1 MTSPAPT
8 IDPKRTALLVMDFQ
22 HGVVERMPGL
32 DSLLARVQQAITDVR
47 DHGGTIAY
55 VRVAF
60 TEADW
65 AAIPPTNAIFSRVGE
80 NHLMHDEDRSTAIDD
95 RLAPQPGDIV
105 VRKTRVGAMSTT
117 DLDRQLRDRGHR
129 YPGPGRAQHQRRR
142 AFHARRG
149 GRPRLPAI
157 RPVRWHRRPRR
168 RGPRRP
174 AGQGL
179 PAEGAGH
186 RDRRAPHP
194 AAGNLGDCTQGRQ
207 SGTAPAATR
216 EHLLHRL
223 EQQAGAKVTGV
234 ARRGSCPP

>member
-80 NHLMHDEDRSTAIDD
+80 NHLMHDQDRSTAIDN

-117 DLDRQLRDRGHR
+117 DLDRQLRDRGIDTLVLAGLSTSGVVLSTLIEAADR
-129 YPGPGRAQHQRRR
+129 DYRLYVLSDGTDDPDAEVRDVLLGKVFPRRAQV
-142 AFHARRG
+142 
-149 GRPRLPAI
+149 I
-157 RPVRWHRRPRR
+157 EI
-168 RGPRRP
+168 
-174 AGQGL
+174 AGLRTLLQG
-179 PAEGAGH
+179 
-186 RDRRAPHP
+186 
-194 AAGNLGDCTQGRQ
+194 
-207 SGTAPAATR
+207 TR
-216 EHLLHRL
+216 
-223 EQQAGAKVTGV
+223 
-234 ARRGSCPP
+234 